1 MLGISQQLPPSLSQL
16 KGLNRSPGEGFGCFH
31 GLQSKEKVRSLLSGV
46 SVGVCFLGVGGGFV
60 GLLLAF
66 VGGLFVF
73 FSPEINSVV

>member
-16 KGLNRSPGEGFGCFH
+16 KGLNRSPGEGVGCFH

-46 SVGVCFLGVGGGFV
+46 SVGVCFLGVDGGFV

-73 FSPEINSVV
+73 FFP